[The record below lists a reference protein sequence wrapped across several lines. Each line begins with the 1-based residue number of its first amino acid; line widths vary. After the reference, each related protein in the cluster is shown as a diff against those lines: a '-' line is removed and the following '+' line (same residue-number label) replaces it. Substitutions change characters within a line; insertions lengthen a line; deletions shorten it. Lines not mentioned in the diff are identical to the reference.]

1 MPEHTSLLHYLMFRL
16 DEWLFDGALVDG
28 AHNIGHTAMGHHIG
42 YKNLEPVF
50 MAGLVMLLIIYFAA
64 EVRGTYRDLKVS
76 TVPEEELTLR
86 TFFEV
91 FFEYFYTMSKEI
103 MGEKNAKRYF
113 PIIGA
118 SAIFIFISNA
128 AGMVPGF
135 LPPTSNLN
143 ITAGCAMAVF
153 LVFNFYGLRDNL
165 KTYVG
170 HLAGWGVFK
179 QILPSILLAL
189 LMLPI
194 ELISTCVRPVTLAIR
209 LMLNMSVDHLLV
221 GILGSMVAILLPVPV
236 MFLGLIVICVQ
247 TLVFCLL
254 TAIYIGL
261 ATEQAHDH

>member
-1 MPEHTSLLHYLMFRL
+1 MPDSTSLLHYLIYRL
-16 DEWLFDGALVDG
+16 DGWVADGALRDG
-28 AHNIGHTAMGHHIG
+28 VQNIGHSAMGHHLS

-50 MAGLVMLLIIYFAA
+50 MASLVMLLILYFAA

-91 FFEYFYTMSKEI
+91 FFEYFYNMSKEI
-103 MGEKNAKRYF
+103 MGPANAKRYF

-143 ITAGCAMAVF
+143 ITAGCALAVF
-153 LVFNFYGLRDNL
+153 VVFNFYGIRDNF
-165 KTYVG
+165 KTYLA
-170 HLAGWGVFK
+170 HLAGWGVFT
-179 QILPSILLAL
+179 QLIPSILLAL

-194 ELISTCVRPVTLAIR
+194 EIISTCVRPVTLAIR

-221 GILGSMVAILLPVPV
+221 GILGSMVAILIPIPV
-236 MFLGLIVICVQ
+236 MFLGIIVICVQ